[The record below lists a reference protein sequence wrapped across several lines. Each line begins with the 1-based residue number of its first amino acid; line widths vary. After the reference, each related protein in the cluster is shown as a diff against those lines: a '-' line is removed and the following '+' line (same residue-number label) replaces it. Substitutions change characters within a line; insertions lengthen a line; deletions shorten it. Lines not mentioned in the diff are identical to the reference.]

1 MPYAYP
7 PGAGR
12 IEVICGCMFS
22 GKSEELLRRLRRA
35 QIARLNVLVV
45 KPASDVRYGRHAVVT
60 HNKDEIP
67 CVAVAHVEDIPAL
80 AEEADVIGI
89 DEAQFFDGDLVRIA
103 EDLADDG
110 KRVILAGLDQ
120 DYRGRPFGPIPQ
132 LMAVAEEVYKT
143 LAVCTVCGAPAH
155 RSQRL
160 VPSDAQVLL
169 GATEAYEARCRR
181 HWDPERFDAEQQD
194 LPLSSR

>member
-22 GKSEELLRRLRRA
+22 GKTEELLRRLRRA

-45 KPASDVRYGRHAVVT
+45 KPERDVRYGKHAVVT

-67 CVAVAHVEDIPAL
+67 CVTVGRVDEIVPL
-80 AEEADVIGI
+80 AEDADVVGI
-89 DEAQFFDGDLVRIA
+89 DEAQFFDRGLVDVA
-103 EDLADDG
+103 EELANDG
-110 KRVILAGLDQ
+110 KRVLVAGLDQ
-120 DYRGRPFGPIPQ
+120 DFRGRPFGPIPA

-160 VPSDAQVLL
+160 VPSEAQVLL
-169 GATEAYEARCRR
+169 GATDAYEARCRR
-181 HWDPERFDAEQQD
+181 HWDPDRFEAEQQD
-194 LPLSSR
+194 LPLTTR